1 MHKVSVVAAGGYF
14 LTLKYQTLSGGIVF
28 SLTVLDVSEGLAWSL
43 PVSLLRGS
51 CSLVGP
57 GRACRLERLAVCVS

>member
-28 SLTVLDVSEGLAWSL
+28 SLTVLDGREGFSM
-43 PVSLLRGS
+43 V
-51 CSLVGP
+51 VP
-57 GRACRLERLAVCVS
+57 G